1 MATQR
6 NYSDFCNLKNRLIM
20 SLIIIIIGQKLFQM
34 KLPNVIELF
43 LCENL
48 QNLAKT
54 KIWLHTDIS
63 QLMYNDPVEG
73 KKV

>member
-1 MATQR
+1 
-6 NYSDFCNLKNRLIM
+6 M

-63 QLMYNDPVEG
+63 QLMYNDPVGIHFVRLTKQNLKELLPT
-73 KKV
+73 KNQY